1 MILIVHFRKT
11 MKDNDIFYIKETIFN
26 RHLSTFRQSRLLMN
40 AYVMYD
46 LELNS
51 EIINVIFEGGD
62 TIKYM

>member
-1 MILIVHFRKT
+1 MTF
-11 MKDNDIFYIKETIFN
+11 FYIKETIFN

>member
-1 MILIVHFRKT
+1 
-11 MKDNDIFYIKETIFN
+11 
-26 RHLSTFRQSRLLMN
+26 MN

-46 LELNS
+46 LELNN